1 MDIDKEWIT
10 KPLPMV
16 AHRGLHDA
24 KNGIIENSIDAI
36 TAAIDHGFGIEIDVQ
51 LSQDDKVIVFHDF
64 DLERLTGHK
73 GHPRDLCSE
82 ALTQIQLLSTPNTI
96 PTLDMVLALIP
107 INIPIF
113 IEIKVDETRDGRK
126 YIKTIIEKIE
136 LICKNSNLE
145 QIAIMSFNPQIYQIG
160 IAMDIAHPLGLIAE
174 WDFTAKHWLALSEKQ
189 RRSRRFMVS
198 RLAKKPDFISY
209 DVNARHNFI
218 FKLWQF
224 FQPIP
229 ECYWTVKNPKLAYS
243 LLKKKKIPT
252 FEGFRPRA

>member
-1 MDIDKEWIT
+1 MDIDREWIK

-24 KNGIIENSIDAI
+24 KNGIIENTVDAI
-36 TAAIDHGFGIEIDVQ
+36 VAAVDNGFGIEIDVQ
-51 LSQDDKVIVFHDF
+51 LSQDNEVIVFHDF
-64 DLERLTGHK
+64 DLERLTGHE
-73 GHPRDLCSE
+73 GHPRDLHCE
-82 ALTQIQLLSTPNTI
+82 TLTQTQLLSTPNTI
-96 PTLDMVLALIP
+96 PTLEMVLTLIP

-136 LICKNSNLE
+136 LICKKSNLE
-145 QIAIMSFNPQIYQIG
+145 KIAIMSFNPQIYQMG
-160 IAMDIAHPLGLIAE
+160 IAMDIVHPLGLIAE
-174 WDFTAKHWLALSEKQ
+174 WDYTAKHWLALSEKQ

-198 RLAKKPDFISY
+198 RFSNKPDFISY
-209 DVNARHNFI
+209 DVKARHNII

-229 ECYWTVKNPKLAYS
+229 ECYWTVKNAELAHS

-252 FEGFRPRA
+252 FEGFKP